1 MNLAECAAELGNNDE
16 AYAVLKDVRKRAGI
30 IAGANG
36 MYGLKSNMTKAEM
49 IRAIMDERRIEFA
62 FEGKRLWDLRRRRM
76 LQELNGMRRE
86 ARMATLKMTDEEFE
100 PFKNLDTDFEN
111 EYDKY
116 FEDHIEI
123 AGVDAANPL
132 NFPEN
137 YYFYPVH
144 SSDLVT
150 NSQLK
155 QTQGWDNGT
164 FNPLE

>member
-30 IAGANG
+30 TAGAG
-36 MYGLKSNMTKAEM
+36 SMYGLKANMSKTEM
-49 IRAIMDERRIEFA
+49 TRAIMLERQIEFA

-86 ARMATLKMTDEEFE
+86 ARMAKLKITEEEFE

-116 FEDHIEI
+116 FEDNIEI
-123 AGVDAANPL
+123 AGADAANAL

-155 QTQGWDNGT
+155 QTKGWDNGT
-164 FNPLE
+164 FDPLE